1 MYLFVNFAQLGSAHE
16 NLISNNIKNICWMLP
31 VDSAAMV
38 DVTSPPTFFVVVA
51 AVGSAPEI
59 QNQN

>member
-1 MYLFVNFAQLGSAHE
+1 M
-16 NLISNNIKNICWMLP
+16 
-31 VDSAAMV
+31 DSADIV
-38 DVTSPPTFFVVVA
+38 DVTSPPALFVVLVAAVASAAPTFFVVVA